1 MNFPKTQIRSNLNK
15 NLEYVRPESYVNPNY
30 CNLKK
35 NEKKMKENYL
45 EDSRVYKKKKAFRTQ
60 ASSLDKKQ

>member
-1 MNFPKTQIRSNLNK
+1 MNFPKAQIRSNL
-15 NLEYVRPESYVNPNY
+15 EYIRPESSINPNY

-45 EDSRVYKKKKAFRTQ
+45 EDSCVYKKKKAFRTQ
-60 ASSLDKKQ
+60 ASSLDKK